1 MKHIVP
7 VQILYYSEG
16 EKNIFFNLFLLFYL
30 VTENL
35 ATVLMK
41 NGVFAQ
47 YTVHVGV
54 YCLDCIVYE
63 VQKTLLKLL
72 PYVDT
77 FSAGQSSS

>member
-7 VQILYYSEG
+7 VQILYYNEG
-16 EKNIFFNLFLLFYL
+16 EKNIFYLFLLFYL

-41 NGVFAQ
+41 NGVFAE
-47 YTVHVGV
+47 YTVGVGV

-63 VQKTLLKLL
+63 VHKTLLKLF